1 MGRVKQLEY
10 NIYGGIT
17 YAKISGMK
25 NIARV
30 EKSKRYYTRTIK

>member
-10 NIYGGIT
+10 NIYGGIS
-17 YAKISGMK
+17 YAKISGRK
-25 NIARV
+25 NIAGV